1 MAKDC
6 KRVSFVV
13 RFLKMLNSTIPMYV
27 INQSVSVY
35 WIVSMRSYSFDIS
48 STGFGLSEQPH
59 INKRAR

>member
-1 MAKDC
+1 MAKDW

-35 WIVSMRSYSFDIS
+35 WIVFNEKLL
-48 STGFGLSEQPH
+48 F
-59 INKRAR
+59 